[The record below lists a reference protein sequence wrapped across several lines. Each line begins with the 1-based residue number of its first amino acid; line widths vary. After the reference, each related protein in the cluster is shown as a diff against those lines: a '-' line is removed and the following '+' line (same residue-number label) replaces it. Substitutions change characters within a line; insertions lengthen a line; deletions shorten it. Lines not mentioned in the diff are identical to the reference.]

1 LLPVLGS
8 AAAIALVRM
17 EASWFH
23 NVALAIVAGLVLGYL
38 VFTAG
43 MLPGGLDEDDR
54 LVAGAIGP
62 RLLGM
67 FRMKRLDA
75 R

>member
-1 LLPVLGS
+1 
-8 AAAIALVRM
+8 
-17 EASWFH
+17 
-23 NVALAIVAGLVLGYL
+23 
-38 VFTAG
+38 
-43 MLPGGLDEDDR
+43 LDEDDR